1 MEVGIWRS
9 SQHFPPQ
16 TPTQKGFCHCQNTS
30 LGLWNAEL
38 EERRW
43 QRRRKKKKKY
53 TSCGKEKKFTGLEK
67 GSFTMKTTEEQKEIE
82 TKYFCGLCIDSMTF
96 ERGKYL
102 NYFETTFLLLGHVS
116 WITWWPWDW
125 TSWILASVESLW
137 ECNVDINEY

>member
-1 MEVGIWRS
+1 MEVFPAFS
-9 SQHFPPQ
+9 SPNPNSERVLPLPEHF
-16 TPTQKGFCHCQNTS
+16 F
-30 LGLWNAEL
+30 GLMECRIRRKKVAE
-38 EERRW
+38 EE
-43 QRRRKKKKKY
+43 KKKKKY

-116 WITWWPWDW
+116 WIT
-125 TSWILASVESLW
+125 
-137 ECNVDINEY
+137 